1 MTAVSGAQP
10 TISPQALYQ
19 KVGFTPHSEGQAAY
33 LFSTARFNIPCCG
46 RRWGKSQAAGHRMT
60 FKSFVPDSWN
70 WIVGTS
76 YRIGEKEF
84 RVVWD
89 DYQKL
94 DLLRYCKKA
103 YSQHQGD
110 MYIKTP
116 WGSTVMVVS
125 ADNPD
130 SLLGE
135 GLSHVIMS
143 EAAKHNRATWEQYIE
158 PALSDLRGSCDFP
171 STPQGYNWY
180 HGLYMLGQLHTIQPP
195 VSPTMTPAQRDQ
207 HIRQFDDARDYRS
220 WRFPTWENKVR
231 YPGGVDDPE
240 IRRVERVVSPVWFDQ
255 EYGAKFTALTG
266 SIYEE
271 WKENIHTLK
280 TDTYE
285 YNPEWTNHLT
295 FDYGFNNP
303 FCALDIQLRPPDPR
317 LPGDGPTAIVWREYY
332 KAHMSTLEHAYYLR
346 DRTNPTGYT
355 IDSCWGDPRGADE
368 AAILGQVFRYP
379 ASEDVRWKL
388 SVEQIKRMLGN
399 RPPKLLVHES
409 CINLIRQMNN
419 LHVKELAKNAKFD
432 LNELQGDGNI
442 QHKVDDHA
450 ADALRYFIGPWFVNG
465 AGTSVQDIYG
475 EMYKGSESE
484 SFFTLNSGDK
494 MTLEDDL
501 FRIRL

>member
-1 MTAVSGAQP
+1 MT
-10 TISPQALYQ
+10 Y
-19 KVGFTPHSEGQAAY
+19 
-33 LFSTARFNIPCCG
+33 
-46 RRWGKSQAAGHRMT
+46 
-60 FKSFVPDSWN
+60 KSFIPDSWN

-84 RVVWD
+84 RVVWN

-171 STPQGYNWY
+171 STPQGFNWF
-180 HGLYMLGQLHTIQPP
+180 HGLYMLGQLHTIAPP
-195 VSPTMTPAQRDQ
+195 STPGANGTGTVSAENQKIYNDSQ
-207 HIRQFDDARDYRS
+207 DYRS
-220 WRFPTWENKVR
+220 WQFPTWENSVR
-231 YPGGVDDPE
+231 YPGGFKDPE
-240 IRRVERVVSPVWFDQ
+240 IQRVKRTVSPVWFDQ

-271 WKENIHTLK
+271 WSEDKHVYGHEEDSL
-280 TDTYE
+280 DE
-285 YNPEWTNHLT
+285 RYNPALTNHLT

-303 FCALDIQLRPPDPR
+303 FVGLDIQVGLGRDG
-317 LPGDGPTAIVWREYY
+317 LPYAHVWREYY
-332 KAHMSTLEHAYYLR
+332 MPHKSTLEHGLYLR
-346 DRTNPTGYT
+346 DRENPRGYT

-368 AAILGQVFRYP
+368 AAILGQVFRFP
-379 ASEDVRWKL
+379 ASQDVRWKL
-388 SVEQIKRMLGN
+388 SVEQIKRMLSAT
-399 RPPKLLVHES
+399 PPKLKVHKS
-409 CINLIRQMNN
+409 CTNTIRQMNN
-419 LHVKELAKNAKFD
+419 LHVKEMGKNAKYD
-432 LNELQGDGNI
+432 LNELSGDGNI

-450 ADALRYFIGPWFVNG
+450 ADALRYFIGPWFVDG
-465 AGTSVQDIYG
+465 AGTSVADIYG
-475 EMYKGSESE
+475 EMYQGSESE
-484 SFFTLNSGDK
+484 DFFTLNSSMSLTGR
-494 MTLEDDL
+494 DDIFSL
-501 FRIRL
+501 NTRV

>member
-1 MTAVSGAQP
+1 MTAESGAQP
-10 TISPQALYQ
+10 GISAEALYK
-19 KVGFTPHSEGQAAY
+19 KVGFVPHSQGQSDY
-33 LFSTARFNIPCCG
+33 LYSKVRFNVPCCG

-60 FKSFVPDSWN
+60 FKSFIPDSWN

-103 YSQHQGD
+103 YSQHQGE

-171 STPQGYNWY
+171 STPQGFNWY
-180 HGLYMLGQLHTIQPP
+180 HGMYMLGQLHTIAPP
-195 VSPTMTPAQRDQ
+195 TNNPE
-207 HIRQFDDARDYRS
+207 HLKQFDDAKDYRS
-220 WRFPTWENKVR
+220 WRFPTWTNSVR
-231 YPGGVDDPE
+231 YPGGIDDPE
-240 IRRVERVVSPVWFDQ
+240 IRRVQRVASPIWFEQ

-271 WKENIHTLK
+271 WKENIHVLK
-280 TDTYE
+280 SDEYQ

-303 FCALDIQLRPPDPR
+303 FVALDIQIKPPAAS
-317 LPGDGPTAIVWREYY
+317 LNGIPGTDGPTAIVWREYY
-332 KAHMSTLEHAYYLR
+332 KAYMSTLEHAYYLR
-346 DRTNPTGYT
+346 DRANPPGYT

-388 SVEQIKRMLGN
+388 SVEQIKRMLSA

-409 CINLIRQMNN
+409 CTNLIRQMSN
-419 LHVKELAKNAKFD
+419 LHVKDVGKNAKMD
-432 LNELQGDGNI
+432 LQELAGDGNI

-465 AGTSVQDIYG
+465 AGTSVEDIYG
-475 EMYKGSESE
+475 EMYQGSESE
-484 SFFTLNSGDK
+484 DFFTLTTS
-494 MTLEDDL
+494 MTMGADDL
-501 FRIRL
+501 FRVRL